1 MMQNTRQQIEIDFS
15 TRKAP
20 FLTDEER
27 RVWSAVS
34 NRTGKEN
41 AILGNHLAYLA
52 RIEYDTLRAII
63 SHLVN
68 HHGYLIASCS
78 KGYYI
83 PANPEEIAAATRS
96 LRHRG
101 ISILLRAARLQQS
114 SIEEVFGQAR
124 LELEKAG

>member
-1 MMQNTRQQIEIDFS
+1 MQTARQVEIDFS

-20 FLTDEER
+20 FLTDEEQ
-27 RVWSAVS
+27 RVWSAVA
-34 NRTGKEN
+34 NRTGRES
-41 AILGNHLAYLA
+41 AILGNHLAELA
-52 RIEYDTLRAII
+52 RIEYNTLRAII

-83 PANPEEIAAATRS
+83 PVNPDEIASATRS

-101 ISILLRAARLQQS
+101 MAILQRAARLQKS
-114 SIEEVFGQAR
+114 SIEEVFGQAKIEFPKGER
-124 LELEKAG
+124 